1 MARDISYC
9 NYIGCV
15 NRECMRHQCS
25 LKPGDIVS
33 ITSFPECS
41 YYKKFL
47 RELAEQEKQDAINEA
62 LREAHRLD
70 DNEDT
75 LAYKKRFG

>member
-9 NYIGCV
+9 NFVDCV
-15 NRECMRHQCS
+15 NQECMRHQCT

-33 ITSFPECS
+33 VTSFPNCE
-41 YYKKFL
+41 YYKARL
-47 RELAEQEKQDAINEA
+47 RKLAEQDKQDAINEA
-62 LREAHRLD
+62 RREAMRLD

-75 LAYKKRFG
+75 LKWKGTH